1 MRATQLHLSQ
11 RLEGEGGRCIDKG
24 GVLPM
29 AGSEKF
35 RVITDILSSD
45 EQGTE
50 SEGESGKYD
59 TCVGRKPLA
68 DRNSGNCAVAVITA
82 ADSKKNLHCVHP
94 NKSVQIQS
102 RRGEVSFANP
112 VSHLFCNLTR
122 AQIVASVHKK

>member
-1 MRATQLHLSQ
+1 
-11 RLEGEGGRCIDKG
+11 
-24 GVLPM
+24 M
-29 AGSEKF
+29 AGCEKF

-82 ADSKKNLHCVHP
+82 ADSKKTYTVCIPTKASRYKVEEGRFHL
-94 NKSVQIQS
+94 QI
-102 RRGEVSFANP
+102 
-112 VSHLFCNLTR
+112 LFL
-122 AQIVASVHKK
+122 IYFVI